1 MNTESFLQA
10 PTPKQQIQSF
20 ADEVIAW
27 EIILRSIE
35 TNNSGCASRHPQT
48 SAETTQENNAF
59 GSVLPDSAN
68 PLVKIPGSFALVKS
82 LYTGVTRGW
91 LRDIAIGTDLIPI
104 LLKRAVVSQQEF
116 QQKKLIWVCFP
127 RLLAN

>member
-35 TNNSGCASRHPQT
+35 TILAVCPDTHRQVQKQPRKIMPLEALCQT
-48 SAETTQENNAF
+48 
-59 GSVLPDSAN
+59 VLIY
-68 PLVKIPGSFALVKS
+68 L
-82 LYTGVTRGW
+82 
-91 LRDIAIGTDLIPI
+91 
-104 LLKRAVVSQQEF
+104 
-116 QQKKLIWVCFP
+116 
-127 RLLAN
+127 